1 MKIPNIAVQ
10 LPRGYKLNFSKIICP
25 KYDKP
30 PKSNKILETDANVSF
45 SQSEWFSS
53 NINSFKN
60 RHKITKKSIGIIIG
74 GNSTKA
80 IILPK
85 S

>member
-30 PKSNKILETDANVSF
+30 PKS
-45 SQSEWFSS
+45 
-53 NINSFKN
+53 INREIKFSFKKFI
-60 RHKITKKSIGIIIG
+60 RSFRELS
-74 GNSTKA
+74 GN
-80 IILPK
+80 
-85 S
+85 

>member
-30 PKSNKILETDANVSF
+30 PKSIKILETDANVSF
-45 SQSEWFSS
+45 HNQNGFYQ
-53 NINSFKN
+53 ILIRLRIDIKLQKN
-60 RHKITKKSIGIIIG
+60 
-74 GNSTKA
+74 
-80 IILPK
+80 L
-85 S
+85 